1 MKPTREKTMKQFGLD
16 LIEELLEAEFTFKLG
31 KKHII
36 YKVDYQEAKRRLK
49 EFAPELK
56 ETSITSR
63 LSQFL
68 KSYLVLNE
76 SDYQTEGDDL
86 STETHYYNR

>member
-1 MKPTREKTMKQFGLD
+1 M
-16 LIEELLEAEFTFKLG
+16 EELLEVEFTHKLG

-36 YKVDYQEAKRRLK
+36 FKVDYQEAKRRLK

-76 SDYQTEGDDL
+76 TDYRTDDDDL
-86 STETHYYNR
+86 STETYYYNR

>member
-1 MKPTREKTMKQFGLD
+1 MKPTREKSMKQFGLD
-16 LIEELLEAEFTFKLG
+16 LIEELLEVEFTFKLG

-76 SDYQTEGDDL
+76 SDYYTEDDEL